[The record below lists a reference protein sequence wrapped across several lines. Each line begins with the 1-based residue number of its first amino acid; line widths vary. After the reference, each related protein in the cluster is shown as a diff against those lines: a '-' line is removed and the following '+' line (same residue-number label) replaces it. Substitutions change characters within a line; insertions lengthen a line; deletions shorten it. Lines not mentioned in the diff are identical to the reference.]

1 MLTFEKL
8 YSPKEKSI
16 RDDICYLRISYPLNF
31 QILLFIQ
38 NLFFIQTT
46 LEDVR
51 FLLWYKD

>member
-16 RDDICYLRISYPLNF
+16 QDDICYLRISYPLNF

-51 FLLWYKD
+51 FFLWYKD